1 MGTRQS
7 TLWILAVAL
16 TGTLVQGMFA
26 LAQKQ
31 DPPDVLLQRAIQ
43 KEMVDGDLKGAIELY
58 EKVVNVRGVTNRV
71 AAEALVRMGQ
81 SYERIGSADAKKTYE
96 RVVREYAS
104 QTEAANE
111 AKRRLDG
118 LSKAQPSDRVRLVC
132 SNCVGTQA
140 SIAQDGQIVQSDPET
155 GDIAIRN
162 TVTGRMDRLMVKTG
176 SLKESPAVAGTPL
189 LSPDQKY
196 VAFTWNPA
204 TPGSIRE
211 LRVVQRE
218 AGAKPV
224 ALIANP
230 DYVSFEPFAWTRD
243 GKSVLVLT
251 VKSDRTAQL
260 IQISLADRALKVIR
274 SLDWRAPS
282 RGSLSPD
289 GLYIAYSAF
298 AQNPSNAPPALPD
311 VTVRN
316 IYVISADGSGPET
329 VLVKGP
335 NQNEA
340 PIWTPDGKQILFV
353 SDRSSPFGLWSIA
366 VQDGRATGVPALVRQ
381 ETRQIFPLGISRS
394 GTYHY
399 VQFRNRFEEIFLAD
413 LGKNG
418 TRPPRPS
425 TPTESALGMRPAWSP
440 DGKLVA
446 FGRQRPNSSVWDVIV
461 RSDETGEEKVY
472 SRAGFAAGYQTIW
485 FHDSKSFLAWVGEGQ
500 GNNRSLYRVDVAS
513 KEWKLLQTLD
523 TTRLAVAT
531 GLSADDKILYK
542 GLRSANPSPAMV
554 ATPNDLF
561 DGIVAIDI
569 ATGERR
575 PIVKL
580 PEPAFT
586 FTLSPD
592 GRTII
597 AVSSPDPK
605 TQQSHLFRVGVDG
618 SDYRVLPGSFRTT
631 WVGSWTKDGR
641 SFFFVQAKEGT
652 TAINQIMRI
661 ATDGSG
667 KAEFTGFE
675 LDRVSGFDM
684 HPDNSRFAYSLT
696 ANANQTELWAL
707 DYTRDL
713 SKSSK

>member
-1 MGTRQS
+1 MGTRQH

-16 TGTLVQGMFA
+16 TGTLIQGMLA

-31 DPPDVLLQRAIQ
+31 DAADVLLQKAIQ

-58 EKVVNVRGVTNRV
+58 KEVVNVRGVTNRV

-81 SYERIGSADAKKTYE
+81 SYERIGSIDARKTYE
-96 RVVREYAS
+96 RVVREYS

-118 LSKAQPSDRVRLVC
+118 LSTAQPSDRARMIC
-132 SNCVGTQA
+132 SNCTDNQA
-140 SIAQDGQIVQSDPET
+140 SIALDGQIVHTDPET

-162 TVTGRMDRLMVKTG
+162 TFTGRIDRLMVKTE
-176 SLKESPAVAGTPL
+176 SLKESPAVARTPL

-196 VAFTWNPA
+196 VVYAWY
-204 TPGSIRE
+204 PGTTGSRRE
-211 LRVVQRE
+211 LRVMQRQ

-224 ALIANP
+224 ALIGNP
-230 DYVSFEPFAWTRD
+230 DYVLFEPFAWTRD

-251 VKSDRTAQL
+251 EKPDLTAQL
-260 IQISLADRALKVIR
+260 IQISLADRSVKVIR
-274 SLDWRAPS
+274 SLESRAPS

-298 AQNPSNAPPALPD
+298 ALTD
-311 VTVRN
+311 VKVRN

-335 NQNEA
+335 NRNEA
-340 PIWTPDGKQILFV
+340 PIWTPDGKQILFG

-381 ETRQIFPLGISRS
+381 ETQWIVPLGMSRS
-394 GTYHY
+394 GTYY
-399 VQFRNRFEEIFLAD
+399 YLQFRNRFEEVFLAD
-413 LGKNG
+413 LGRNG
-418 TRPPRPS
+418 VRPPRPS
-425 TPTESALGMRPAWSP
+425 TPTESSLGMRPAWSP

-446 FGRQRPNSSVWDVIV
+446 FGRQRPNSTVWDVVV
-461 RSDETGEEKVY
+461 RSDDTGEEKVY

-485 FHDSKSFLAWVGEGQ
+485 FHDSKGFLAWVGEGQ

-513 KEWKLLQTLD
+513 KEWKFLQTVD
-523 TTRLAVAT
+523 VTRLVPAT
-531 GLSADDKILYK
+531 GLSADEKTLYK
-542 GLRSANPSPAMV
+542 GVRSANVSPAVV
-554 ATPNDLF
+554 ATPNDSF
-561 DGIVAIDI
+561 DSIVAIDL
-569 ATGERR
+569 ATGERK
-575 PIVKL
+575 PTVKL
-580 PEPAFT
+580 PAPAFT
-586 FTLSPD
+586 FTLSAD
-592 GRTII
+592 GRTIM
-597 AVSSPDPK
+597 AVSPPDPK

-618 SDYRVLPGSFRTT
+618 TDYRVLPGSFKTT
-631 WVGSWTKDGR
+631 WVGSWTKDGQ

-652 TAINQIMRI
+652 TTATNQIMRI

-667 KAEFTGFE
+667 KAELTGFE

-684 HPDNSRFAYSLT
+684 HPDNSRFAYSST
-696 ANANQTELWAL
+696 ANPNQTELWAV
-707 DYTRDL
+707 DYTRGL
-713 SKSSK
+713 SRSSQ